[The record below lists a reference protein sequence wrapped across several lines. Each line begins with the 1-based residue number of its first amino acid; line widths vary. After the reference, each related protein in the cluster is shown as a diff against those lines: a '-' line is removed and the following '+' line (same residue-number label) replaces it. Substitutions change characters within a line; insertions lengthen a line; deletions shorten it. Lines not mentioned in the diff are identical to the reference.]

1 MKLFSLQLVTVVFII
16 IFFNACKDKEQ
27 ADLNTDNN
35 NHKTNIKYAKGFEIQ
50 QFKDFK
56 KLLIKAPY
64 QNSKETFEFILT
76 KKNTKTP
83 PKLTMTM
90 GATTTKKKRGTRK

>member
-27 ADLNTDNN
+27 ANLNTVNN
-35 NHKTNIKYAKGFEIQ
+35 NSKTSIKYAKGFEIQ

-56 KLLIKAPY
+56 KL
-64 QNSKETFEFILT
+64 NSEEQLGFTKSIRNRVLT
-76 KKNTKTP
+76 LLYKSKWKVNINDKFYS
-83 PKLTMTM
+83 
-90 GATTTKKKRGTRK
+90 